1 MKREKLIS
9 VIIPVYGVENYIRQC
24 LESVIN
30 QSYKNLEIIVIND
43 GTKDRS
49 AEIAKEYAGKD
60 CRIKVYDYENG
71 GVSAA
76 RNCGL
81 DLAQGDYISFVD
93 GDDWLHPYF
102 YKKLSDALETNHA
115 DIAKCSII
123 ETDTVTEKI
132 IGFQKSKTE
141 ESNFDLYFGTGGML
155 WGVVWNALYKREIAR
170 KTRFPVGIQ
179 SCEDVY
185 ASGMYIFKAKTV
197 VELKDALYYYRQLS
211 SGLSQG
217 VMKRPFDPL
226 IAYSRLKNDLRKFNF
241 SDKRLDQNIALEVF
255 HIIRDRGVT
264 PLYRIKAIDKEWYH
278 FVKDNLNLRRKLLL
292 SYFVYKRKID
302 VLTL

>member
-1 MKREKLIS
+1 MRREKLIS
-9 VIIPVYGVENYIRQC
+9 VIIPAYGVEKYIRQC
-24 LESVIN
+24 LESLIN
-30 QSYKNLEIIVIND
+30 QSYENLEIIVIND

-49 AEIAKEYAGKD
+49 AEIAKEYARKD

-71 GVSAA
+71 GVSVA
-76 RNCGL
+76 RNRGL
-81 DLAQGDYISFVD
+81 ELAQGDYISFVD
-93 GDDWLHPYF
+93 GDDWLHPDF

-123 ETDTVTEKI
+123 ETDTVAEKI
-132 IGFQKSKTE
+132 NAFQKSNVKKAD
-141 ESNFDLYFGTGGML
+141 FGLYFSKGIL
-155 WGVVWNALYKREIAR
+155 WTIPCNALYKRDIAIDVCYPAGVN
-170 KTRFPVGIQ
+170 F
-179 SCEDVY
+179 EDIY
-185 ASGMYIFKAKTV
+185 ASGMYIFKAGTV
-197 VELKDALYYYRQLS
+197 VELKDALYYYRQHS
-211 SGLSQG
+211 SGLGQG
-217 VMKRPFDPL
+217 IMKRPFDPL
-226 IAYSRLKNDLRKFNF
+226 IAYSRLKNDLRKLNF

-292 SYFVYKRKID
+292 SYFVCKRKID